1 MHQEKIYGNSF
12 PIFFADLEEKQRVR
26 EDDAI
31 RVREYDDEWDMI
43 SDIIIF
49 IIFHKKQS
57 RVTPVY

>member
-31 RVREYDDEWDMI
+31 RVREYDDEYDMI
-43 SDIIIF
+43 SDIIYYNIHYF
-49 IIFHKKQS
+49 PQKAK
-57 RVTPVY
+57 